1 MNKLID
7 ILNFSTEYLTKKNI
21 SNPRLNAEKI
31 ISEVLGLDRIM
42 LYVHFERPINTQEKE
57 KIKSFLKKISMDNHS
72 KNLEKKETLNSEI
85 FLNTQSNKKFKE
97 QNSFIFNESIEYLK
111 KYDIKNAK
119 LEVELIF
126 SHILKINRMLLSLNF
141 NKKISKENLDKI
153 KILLKKRA
161 KEKIPIQYL
170 LGFEEFYGYK
180 FIVNK
185 NVLIPRPET
194 ELLVEEC
201 INLLKDITEPKILDI
216 GCGSGAIS
224 ITLAKELPNSKVI
237 GIDISKEALIVA
249 EENCILNNCENLKF
263 IKSNIFENI
272 KYKSF
277 DLIVSNPPYIPNYEY
292 KELQP
297 EVKLHEPKLALVA
310 ENNGYYFYDKIS
322 SEARTHLKNGGLLAF
337 EMGYNQSEKI
347 KSFLKRDKYKNIKI
361 KNDYNNIPRMIFA
374 KKGEI

>member
-42 LYVHFERPINTQEKE
+42 LYVHFERPINNEEKE
-57 KIKSFLKKISMDNHS
+57 KIKSLLKESSTNNQSENFNTKKNSNILS
-72 KNLEKKETLNSEI
+72 KNN
-85 FLNTQSNKKFKE
+85 FKE
-97 QNSFIFNESIEYLK
+97 KNSFIFNESIEYLK
-111 KYDIKNAK
+111 KHNIQNAK

-141 NKKISKENLDKI
+141 NKEISKENLDKI

-170 LGFEEFYGYK
+170 LGYEEFYGYK
-180 FIVNK
+180 FNVNK
-185 NVLIPRPET
+185 HVLIPRPET

-201 INLLKDITEPKILDI
+201 IKLLGEVKEPKILDI
-216 GCGSGAIS
+216 GSGSGAIS

-237 GIDISKEALIVA
+237 GVDISDEALKVA
-249 EENCILNNCENLKF
+249 EENRILNNCENLKF
-263 IKSNIFENI
+263 IKSNVFENI

-277 DLIVSNPPYIPNYEY
+277 DLIVSNPPYIPDYEY
-292 KELQP
+292 AELQP

-310 ENNGYYFYDKIS
+310 ENNGYFFYDKIS
-322 SEARTHLKNGGLLAF
+322 KEAINHLKNDGILAF

-347 KSFLKRDKYKNIKI
+347 KSFLERDKYKNIII